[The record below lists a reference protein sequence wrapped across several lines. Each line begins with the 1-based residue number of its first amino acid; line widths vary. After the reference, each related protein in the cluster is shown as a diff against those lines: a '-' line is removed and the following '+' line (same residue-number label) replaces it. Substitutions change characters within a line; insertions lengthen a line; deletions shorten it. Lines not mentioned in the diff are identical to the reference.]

1 MSHTITDPPSYAPG
15 LREFVDRVNAA
26 MPPDFFR
33 SDRDTQRRLY
43 ENLAVEFP
51 YDVPAGVVISEHTRP
66 GRSRELRL
74 RLYRPENP
82 QRDTLVFYIRGGG
95 FVVGSLD
102 THHSVAAEIAARTG
116 LRVVAVD
123 FPLSPEHPFPAAI
136 DDCTEAFV
144 ALTDGS
150 WDLGIPVDPTD
161 VIAAGDSSGANM
173 AVVVTMKCRDEGLV
187 MPAGMALVSPV
198 LDFTRWRSGGEDAPL
213 LTGGEMEY
221 YTACYCPDVVQAR
234 HPYVSPLVSGSFDR
248 MPPALIMGGSLDSLR
263 VDGDQLR
270 AALHAHGTPAEHH
283 VEEGLVH
290 SAIRARG
297 YSPAVADAWARFC
310 AALPSVPFMHAPDA

>member
-1 MSHTITDPPSYAPG
+1 MTDTITTTPHYAPG
-15 LREFVDRVNAA
+15 LKEFVDRVNAA

-33 SDRDTQRRLY
+33 SDLATQRALY

-51 YDVPAGVVISEHTRP
+51 YDVPAGVSVTEHAHP
-66 GRSRELRL
+66 GTSRELRL
-74 RLYRPENP
+74 RLYQPENP
-82 QRDTLVFYIRGGG
+82 TRDGLVFYIRGGG

-102 THHSVAAEIAARTG
+102 THHSVAAEIAARAS

-123 FPLSPEHPFPAAI
+123 FPLAPEHPFPTAI
-136 DDCTEAFV
+136 DDCTEALV

-150 WDLGIPVDPTD
+150 WDLGIPLDTAD
-161 VIAAGDSSGANM
+161 VIVAGDSSGANM
-173 AVVVTMKCRDEGLV
+173 AVVVSMRCRDDGLL

-221 YTACYCPDVVQAR
+221 YTACYCPEVDQVR
-234 HPYVSPLVSGSFDR
+234 HPYVSPLVSGSFER
-248 MPPALIMGGSLDSLR
+248 LPPALVMGGSLDSLR
-263 VDGDQLR
+263 VDGDKLR
-270 AALHAHGTPAEHH
+270 DALHQHGIAAKHD

-297 YSPAVADAWARFC
+297 HSPAVAAAWSRFC
-310 AALPSVPFMHAPDA
+310 AALPSVPFMSAEGR